1 MQQARKDLFDL
12 NGKVIV
18 ITGGASGL
26 GLGYA
31 RGIAK
36 YRGSLLI
43 WDISEHKLK
52 NAKAEL
58 ESYGVKVTTHLVDV
72 RSEEDIIIAY
82 QQVIE
87 QHGRLDCVFA
97 NAGIAPRSRSLL
109 GMSSKEYLDLLA
121 VSMHGAFYTLK
132 EAARHMV
139 ERANSEDPGG
149 SLTGHR

>member
-1 MQQARKDLFDL
+1 MILMMQQARKDLFDL
-12 NGKVIV
+12 NGKDIV

-36 YRGSLLI
+36 YRGSLSI

-72 RSEEDIIIAY
+72 RSEEEIINAY

-87 QHGRLDCVFA
+87 QHGRLDCVL
-97 NAGIAPRSRSLL
+97 PMPVLHRD
-109 GMSSKEYLDLLA
+109 LDLFWICLP
-121 VSMHGAFYTLK
+121 K
-132 EAARHMV
+132 
-139 ERANSEDPGG
+139 NI
-149 SLTGHR
+149 